1 MIIRNVVSRK
11 LYGPP
16 GTGKTTKLLNY
27 VKTFLKLGTPLEKIG
42 YFAFTTKAANEAID
56 RMLDYNKE
64 WKRKDLKYFRT
75 LHSLAFNRL
84 GLNKAQVMQEEHYE
98 DIGRKIGIEVTV
110 YSDGQEKTGFVDS
123 DSEFFNLINAARIKG
138 ISIEEEYNTDMYS
151 QDLDKRILKILKTEV
166 ENYKDAFKLVD
177 FTDMIEQFNVSE
189 LCPKF
194 DVSFV
199 DEAQDLSP
207 IQWQMVDIIKKNSKE
222 IILAG
227 DDDQAIYGWAG
238 ADVKRFQ
245 DADSKKDIILPQ
257 SYRVPKS
264 VQNIADKILDRI
276 PDDRRIKKSWKARE
290 EEGNIN
296 YITDVED
303 VPLHEGNWLIL
314 ARYNDKLSKLKPML
328 KERALYFQYKN
339 RKSYKATLF
348 RTIVNYIRWQ
358 KNDLLSL
365 SEVRD
370 ILFYMGSDVEV
381 DDERMYDLTEFG
393 LTKTIEWYEAFTVD
407 PEECLYI
414 REMLRNNEKLSQDAR
429 IKLSTIHSAKGGEA
443 DNVLLILD
451 NTKTIREALEKSQD
465 KADEENRVWY
475 VGVTRTKQNLYIM
488 TAKQED
494 RGYDIEGLI

>member
-1 MIIRNVVSRK
+1 M
-11 LYGPP
+11 
-16 GTGKTTKLLNY
+16 
-27 VKTFLKLGTPLEKIG
+27 
-42 YFAFTTKAANEAID
+42 
-56 RMLDYNKE
+56 
-64 WKRKDLKYFRT
+64 
-75 LHSLAFNRL
+75 
-84 GLNKAQVMQEEHYE
+84 
-98 DIGRKIGIEVTV
+98 
-110 YSDGQEKTGFVDS
+110 
-123 DSEFFNLINAARIKG
+123 
-138 ISIEEEYNTDMYS
+138 
-151 QDLDKRILKILKTEV
+151 
-166 ENYKDAFKLVD
+166 
-177 FTDMIEQFNVSE
+177 
-189 LCPKF
+189 
-194 DVSFV
+194 
-199 DEAQDLSP
+199 
-207 IQWQMVDIIKKNSKE
+207 
-222 IILAG
+222 
-227 DDDQAIYGWAG
+227 
-238 ADVKRFQ
+238 
-245 DADSKKDIILPQ
+245 
-257 SYRVPKS
+257 
-264 VQNIADKILDRI
+264 
-276 PDDRRIKKSWKARE
+276 
-290 EEGNIN
+290 
-296 YITDVED
+296 
-303 VPLHEGNWLIL
+303 PLHEGNWLIL